1 MYNARIARHLV
12 VDVDRVVDEGLLA
25 SLHDWVTEAQLGVD
39 GPGSW
44 DKLTEGSSHSVVVV
58 LQVAAETHGFQSGPG
73 VDLCGTG
80 GVGSGDWEGVSGGWV
95 VSLELLHGV
104 LLSEE
109 DDTAVG
115 LVSGRSWSL
124 LTVLAGDGVDDC
136 VPDLLVGL
144 AGEDDGP
151 VLLGVEGGGGVLDD
165 GLDDRLDVLDGHVL
179 WQRWVQVV
187 DGSAVGDGVKV
198 DAGRVGHR
206 GKWWNKV
213 FVWWIFQ
220 SGQDKKRQETDNWD
234 RRGNMPP
241 LYTENRPSHAFY
253 ASPSE
258 IPRNSRPRNSPQKQR
273 TPRYADHVQRTQP
286 LYLHVFAPHARASR
300 HRSAVCA
307 EAVSRLRRETPQQRL
322 LIRSA
327 SEKARGPCSTVQYST
342 VLDSSGHRRLG
353 ELCRMI
359 IKRCAWGAC
368 SYY

>member
-1 MYNARIARHLV
+1 MWVYNARIARHLV

-25 SLHDWVTEAQLGVD
+25 GLHDWVTEAQLGVD

-44 DKLTEGSSHSVVVV
+44 DKVAEGSSHSVVVV

-109 DDTAVG
+109 DDTAEG

-124 LTVLAGDGVDDC
+124 LAVLTWDGVDDC

-151 VLLGVEGGGGVLDD
+151 VLLGVEGSRGVLDD
-165 GLDDRLDVLDGHVL
+165 GLDDCLDVLDGHVL

-187 DGSAVGDGVKV
+187 DGSAVGDGVEV

-234 RRGNMPP
+234 TRGKKPL
-241 LYTENRPSHAFY
+241 LYTENEPIPRP
-253 ASPSE
+253 PRQ
-258 IPRNSRPRNSPQKQR
+258 IPDQPGPRNSHPWNSPQKHR
-273 TPRYADHVQRTQP
+273 TPRYTDHVQRTQP
-286 LYLHVFAPHARASR
+286 LYLHVFSVEPLGTDLLSVPRPFLG
-300 HRSAVCA
+300 CA
-307 EAVSRLRRETPQQRL
+307 EKRR
-322 LIRSA
+322 
-327 SEKARGPCSTVQYST
+327 
-342 VLDSSGHRRLG
+342 SSD
-353 ELCRMI
+353 
-359 IKRCAWGAC
+359 
-368 SYY
+368 Y